1 MRLIPRATM
10 WARNPV
16 GAFGHPDLLVAG
28 RRFEVSGPVRRLAV
42 PDDGMMRF
50 WATAVFALGLAWWQ
64 GNLRTAFRSRH
75 VGLQIARGALLVAD
89 IWMYVLALS
98 TVALAAVQS
107 ITLVYPLLV
116 TLFAIP
122 LLGEKVGIF
131 RIVAVLVGFCGALV
145 IVRPGGV
152 PLDWGVAF
160 AVVGRALP
168 YALYIVLTRK
178 VSADDSPTTSMVYN
192 GVVGLVISTAVG
204 VFHWEWLDLNS
215 FLLIGYIMITGVAAH
230 GMMILALSM
239 APASVLQPFNYT
251 SLPWALLIS
260 ALIFHEPLDAISLI
274 GAAVIVG
281 AGAGGDGART
291 DQEDYRRRRTHAAR
305 KRIAAIASA
314 IAPIGA
320 TEKSR
325 RAGISTS
332 NWVKTYWTAR
342 AGRRPIASS
351 TRARRSSTIA
361 QTISGLSIVAPGS

>member
-1 MRLIPRATM
+1 MTSATDPARDNVGRGILLALSAILIFSSQDA
-10 WARNPV
+10 V
-16 GAFGHPDLLVAG
+16 SKFLVQSD
-28 RRFEVSGPVRRLAV
+28 VSPFQMT
-42 PDDGMMRF
+42 MMRF

-64 GNLRTAFRSRH
+64 GNLRTAFRSKH

-131 RIVAVLVGFCGALV
+131 RIGAVLVGFCGALV

-160 AVVGRALP
+160 AAGSGAA

-260 ALIFHEPLDAISLI
+260 ALIFHEPLDAVSLI

-281 AGAGGDGART
+281 AGLVVMAR
-291 DQEDYRRRRTHAAR
+291 E
-305 KRIAAIASA
+305 RIKKI
-314 IAPIGA
+314 
-320 TEKSR
+320 
-325 RAGISTS
+325 
-332 NWVKTYWTAR
+332 TA
-342 AGRRPIASS
+342 
-351 TRARRSSTIA
+351 
-361 QTISGLSIVAPGS
+361 VAEPTLPGKE

>member
-1 MRLIPRATM
+1 MTSATDPARDNVGRGILLALSAILIFSSQDA
-10 WARNPV
+10 V
-16 GAFGHPDLLVAG
+16 SKFLVQSD
-28 RRFEVSGPVRRLAV
+28 VSPFQMT
-42 PDDGMMRF
+42 MMRF

-131 RIVAVLVGFCGALV
+131 RIGAVLVGFCGALV

-160 AVVGRALP
+160 AVGSGAA

-281 AGAGGDGART
+281 AGLVVMAR
-291 DQEDYRRRRTHAAR
+291 E
-305 KRIAAIASA
+305 RIKKI
-314 IAPIGA
+314 
-320 TEKSR
+320 
-325 RAGISTS
+325 
-332 NWVKTYWTAR
+332 TA
-342 AGRRPIASS
+342 
-351 TRARRSSTIA
+351 
-361 QTISGLSIVAPGS
+361 VAEPTLPGKE